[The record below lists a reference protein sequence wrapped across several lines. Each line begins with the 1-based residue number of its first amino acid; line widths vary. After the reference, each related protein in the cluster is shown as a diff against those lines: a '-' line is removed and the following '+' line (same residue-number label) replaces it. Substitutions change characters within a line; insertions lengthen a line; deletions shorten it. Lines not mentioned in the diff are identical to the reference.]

1 MGLSRNKVA
10 VPEGAAGSPPFYGE
24 YGRMFVRRCEPR
36 RRGSRGG
43 LGLLVWKRSWA
54 FGSSVVGCSAGVV
67 RMRFWAPGSPPQA
80 LAWRDSMPIVP
91 DGGLAPS
98 GRRGGAWWL
107 ENWIV
112 DASKTGFPFD
122 LERGQVR
129 RIHHLE
135 RHQRRG
141 VHIHPECAQHHLD
154 RPSIL
159 FPDCTYIFCFRISL

>member
-1 MGLSRNKVA
+1 
-10 VPEGAAGSPPFYGE
+10 
-24 YGRMFVRRCEPR
+24 MFVRRCEPR

-91 DGGLAPS
+91 DGGLVPS

-112 DASKTGFPFD
+112 DASETMVLNLCFAVDFESNSIVRFD
-122 LERGQVR
+122 RFV
-129 RIHHLE
+129 I
-135 RHQRRG
+135 
-141 VHIHPECAQHHLD
+141 
-154 RPSIL
+154 
-159 FPDCTYIFCFRISL
+159 IFSVMICRLGIC

>member
-67 RMRFWAPGSPPQA
+67 WMRFWAPGSPPQA
-80 LAWRDSMPIVP
+80 SAWRDSMPIVP
-91 DGGLAPS
+91 DGGLVPS

-112 DASKTGFPFD
+112 DASKTGFP
-122 LERGQVR
+122 LIPRS
-129 RIHHLE
+129 
-135 RHQRRG
+135 
-141 VHIHPECAQHHLD
+141 C
-154 RPSIL
+154 
-159 FPDCTYIFCFRISL
+159 C

>member
-1 MGLSRNKVA
+1 
-10 VPEGAAGSPPFYGE
+10 
-24 YGRMFVRRCEPR
+24 MFVRRCEPR

-91 DGGLAPS
+91 DGGLVPS

-112 DASKTGFPFD
+112 DASKTGFPFGSSF
-122 LERGQVR
+122 LLLISNRTLFFSV
-129 RIHHLE
+129 
-135 RHQRRG
+135 
-141 VHIHPECAQHHLD
+141 CFD
-154 RPSIL
+154 RFVIIL
-159 FPDCTYIFCFRISL
+159 V